1 MARAPRAQAAQTRLP
16 EEPDDASRLLG
27 LVRALTLELH
37 PQICGIDRLGPE
49 ASLERDFGL
58 GSLARVEL
66 ASRIEQLF
74 GIVLPETVLAEADS
88 VNDLVCAVR
97 RTRASAPSSTAA
109 SVLPARLEL
118 TASQPSNPETLQ
130 EALDWHARTH
140 PDRTYIL
147 LVEHQAAP
155 EPITFGALRSEA
167 LAVAAGLAQA
177 GVQPHEAVA
186 IMLPTGREFFAAFFG
201 ALHAQCIPVPLYPPA
216 RASQLEIHL
225 HRLAGILA
233 NCQARVLLTAEAARR
248 VSHLLRGL
256 GTHLE
261 QITTTRAI
269 SASPENA
276 PALRMSAQDIAFLQ
290 YTSGSTG
297 QPKGVV
303 LTHANVLANLRAM
316 QQVTGVTSADCFLS
330 WLPLYHDMGLI
341 GACLGALV
349 VGYPLV
355 LMSPFAF
362 LSRPARWLQR
372 ITEHRATIT
381 AAPNFAYELCL
392 NKLDERALQGI
403 DLSCLRL
410 AFNGAEAVS
419 AHTIERFAERLA
431 PYGLKREALMP
442 VYGLAEGALGVT
454 FPPIG
459 RGPLIDHIDRAT
471 FLRTGIARP
480 SAGAQSSVLQVVSC
494 GRPLPGYAIRIVD
507 EDGTELPERT
517 QGRIEF
523 QGPSATRGYYRN
535 SEQTARLFDGPW
547 LDTGDLG
554 YLADGELY
562 VTGRAKDII
571 IRGGQNIHPQ
581 ELEEA
586 VARLPGV
593 RKGGVVVF
601 PARDPRSGTERIVLL
616 AETTEE
622 EEAQRFELLSRIN
635 RLAVELIGLPVDEI
649 VLAKP
654 RSVLKTSSGKIRRAA
669 CREAYERGQ
678 LSLATRAPWIQLARL
693 SWQAFVGS
701 VQRTL
706 RRSLR
711 MVWGIRALAIG
722 GLLAPLLW
730 LTVVLTPGLARR
742 RRVCADFAR
751 LAMRLAGIRLSVQ
764 QIQPFDRRP
773 RVFVSNHASYLDGVV
788 LLAALPPDIT
798 FVAKAE
804 LRHTFPMNMLLKQ
817 LDCVFVE
824 RHEVHEASL
833 AARELE
839 ERMRAG
845 GSLVVFPEG
854 TFRREAGLLPFHMG
868 AFTAAASTAAAI
880 IPVAICGTRAMLPDG
895 ALLPR
900 PARLSVIIGEP
911 LIPEDESWRSAVQ
924 LRSKARAF
932 LLQHVGEP
940 DLAHRPAGTM

>member
-1 MARAPRAQAAQTRLP
+1 
-16 EEPDDASRLLG
+16 
-27 LVRALTLELH
+27 LELH
-37 PQICGIDRLGPE
+37 PQISGIDRLGPE

-58 GSLARVEL
+58 DSLARVEL
-66 ASRIEQLF
+66 ATRIEQAL
-74 GIVLPETVLAEADS
+74 GIVLSETVLAEADS
-88 VNDLVCAVR
+88 VNDLVYALQ
-97 RTRASAPSSTAA
+97 RTQASASLPAAPS
-109 SVLPARLEL
+109 VMPARLDL
-118 TASQPSNPETLQ
+118 TAHQPSNPETLQ

-147 LVEHQAAP
+147 LVEHQPAP

-167 LAVAAGLAQA
+167 LAVAAGLARA

-201 ALHAQCIPVPLYPPA
+201 ALYAQCIPVPLYPPA
-216 RASQLEIHL
+216 RASQLEMHL

-233 NCQARVLLTAEAARR
+233 NCQARVLITAEAARR

-256 GTHLE
+256 GTNLE
-261 QITTTRAI
+261 RITTTREI
-269 SASPENA
+269 SASPESA
-276 PALRMSAQDIAFLQ
+276 PALRMNAQDIAFLQ

-303 LTHANVLANLRAM
+303 LTHANALANLNAM
-316 QQVTGVTSADCFLS
+316 QQVTGVTSADCFVS

-392 NKLDERALQGI
+392 SKCDDQALQGV

-419 AHTIERFAERLA
+419 AHTVERFADRLA

-442 VYGLAEGALGVT
+442 VYGLAEGALGLT

-459 RGPLIDHIDRAT
+459 RGPLIDRVDRAT
-471 FLRTGIARP
+471 FLRSGIARP
-480 SAGAQSSVLQVVSC
+480 CTDGAQSSILQVVSC
-494 GRPLPGYAIRIVD
+494 GKPLPGYAIRIVD

-523 QGPSATRGYYRN
+523 QGPSATCGYFRN
-535 SEQTARLFDGPW
+535 PEQTARLFDGPW

-601 PARDPRSGTERIVLL
+601 PAHDPRSGTERIVLL
-616 AETTEE
+616 AETTAEE
-622 EEAQRFELLSRIN
+622 ETQRFELISRIN
-635 RLAVELIGLPVDEI
+635 RLAVELIGLPVDEV

-678 LSLATRAPWIQLARL
+678 LGIATRAPWIQLAHL
-693 SWQAFVGS
+693 SWQAFLGS
-701 VQRTL
+701 VRQAM
-706 RRSLR
+706 RRLMR
-711 MVWGIRALAIG
+711 IGWGLRALATG
-722 GLLAPLLW
+722 AVLAPLLW
-730 LTVVLTPGLARR
+730 LTVVMTPGLARR
-742 RRVCADFAR
+742 RRLSAAFAR
-751 LAMRLAGIRLSVQ
+751 LAMLLAGTRLSVQ
-764 QIQPFDRRP
+764 QIQPCERGP
-773 RVFVSNHASYLDGVV
+773 RVFVSNHASYLDAVV
-788 LLAALPPDIT
+788 LLAALPPDIA

-804 LRHTFPMNMLLKQ
+804 LRRTFMMGTLLKR
-817 LDCVFVE
+817 LGCVFVE
-824 RHEVHEASL
+824 RYEVHEASL
-833 AARELE
+833 GARELQA
-839 ERMRAG
+839 RLRAG
-845 GSLVVFPEG
+845 ESLVVFPEG

-868 AFTAAASTAAAI
+868 AFTAAATTSAAI
-880 IPVAICGTRAMLPDG
+880 VPVAICGTRAMLPDG
-895 ALLPR
+895 VFLPR
-900 PARLSVIIGEP
+900 PAQLSVIIGEP
-911 LIPEDESWRSAVQ
+911 LIPEDGSWRAAVQ
-924 LRSKARAF
+924 LRSKARTF
-932 LLQHVGEP
+932 LLKYSGEP
-940 DLAHRPAGTM
+940 DLAHRPPGTA